1 MVIVGGGLVKMFIQK
16 KFCSST
22 TLHVIVIL
30 IVLSL
35 TFETTKEKYPA
46 AYSSSSSSNASANSN
61 NNTISLLPS
70 DFNFA
75 AVGDWSCN
83 SISKNTINNIID
95 KKPELVLGLGDY
107 SYNKTSADCWL
118 KIVKPIDE
126 KMKIAIGNHE
136 DITLPSLRQ
145 YMSHFN
151 LTNEYYSFNYQ
162 NVHFTVMS
170 TELPYGVG
178 SDQYNFVKGDLSK
191 AASDP
196 NILWIVVYFHKPMYT
211 SPSRH
216 PAEPLLPD
224 TYQPLFEKYG
234 VDIVLQ
240 GHNHHYE
247 RTYPIKFNSK
257 STSNPIKTSTNTT
270 TYTDPDGE
278 IFLTVGTGG
287 RRTHNFTD
295 IAGYSVKQYLGF
307 GILNVDITN
316 NGKIL
321 TGKFYA
327 NKSETIIDQ
336 FSITK
341 LGNLPL
347 IKVRR

>member
-1 MVIVGGGLVKMFIQK
+1 LFIQK
-16 KFCSST
+16 KFCYSN
-22 TLHVIVIL
+22 LHVIVLVIAVSL
-30 IVLSL
+30 L
-35 TFETTKEKYPA
+35 TFEITKEKYPA
-46 AYSSSSSSNASANSN
+46 AYSSSIISDSSANANN
-61 NNTISLLPS
+61 NNTVSLSSPS

-83 SISKNTINNIID
+83 SKSKNSVNNIID
-95 KKPELVLGLGDY
+95 KNPELVLGLGDY
-107 SYNKTSADCWL
+107 SYNRTSSDCWL
-118 KIVKPIDE
+118 KIVDPIDE
-126 KMKIAIGNHE
+126 KMKITIGNHE
-136 DITLPSLRQ
+136 DMTLPSLRQ
-145 YMSHFN
+145 YMNHFN

-170 TELPYGVG
+170 TEIPYNVT
-178 SDQYNFVKGDLSK
+178 SAQYNFVNNDLSK

-234 VDIVLQ
+234 VDLVLQ

-247 RTYPIKFNSK
+247 RTYPIKFNST
-257 STSNPIKTSTNTT
+257 SPSNPIITSTNTS
-270 TYTDPDGE
+270 TYTDPDGQ

-287 RRTHNFTD
+287 RRIHNFTD
-295 IAGYSVKQYLGF
+295 IADYSIRQYIGF

-327 NKSETIIDQ
+327 DKNETIMDQ

-341 LGNLPL
+341 PGNVPL
-347 IKVRR
+347 I